1 MQKPLMDSA
10 TQEKIEALF
19 NKRKVLIALV
29 DSGLGGLSICAE
41 MEQALQRQPLF
52 QNASLIYFN
61 VWPEQKRGYNTL
73 SSVSERIR
81 VFNRALS
88 GIKTFSPDLI
98 MLACNT
104 LSALYDRTAF
114 RRHTTI
120 PVVDIIDFGVDL
132 IYSGL
137 VEIPDSQ
144 ALILG
149 TRTTISENSHKERLI
164 HKGIGAERIKTQAC
178 HGVATEIEKDP
189 ESRTVVDLIDG
200 YVREAAAKIKDR
212 RRTVLAALCCTHFG
226 YSSQIFLQKIKA
238 HIADNV
244 EVLNPNALMSNFLFT
259 LGSHVNFS
267 KTDIEINVVSKIV
280 LEDEKIR
287 SISNLIRDVSTKAA
301 DALVGYEHRPNLFTI

>member
-1 MQKPLMDSA
+1 MDSA
-10 TQEKIEALF
+10 TQEKVKSLF
-19 NKRKVLIALV
+19 NKENVLIALV

-41 MEQALQRQPLF
+41 MEQALQRHPLF
-52 QNASLIYFN
+52 QNASLIFFN
-61 VWPEQKRGYNTL
+61 VWPEQNRGYNTL

-88 GIKTFSPDLI
+88 GIRTFSPDLI
-98 MLACNT
+98 MIACNT

-114 RRHTTI
+114 CRNTMM

-132 IYSGL
+132 IYSRL
-137 VEIPDSQ
+137 VEAPDSQ

-149 TRTTISENSHKERLI
+149 TRTTVSENSHKERLI
-164 HKGIGAERIKTQAC
+164 QKGIDADRIETQAC

-226 YSSQIFLQKIKA
+226 YSSHIFLQKIKA

-244 EVLNPNALMSNFLFT
+244 EVLNPNALLSNFLFT
-259 LGSHVNFS
+259 LGSDLNLNKS
-267 KTDIEINVVSKIV
+267 DIGIRVVSKII
-280 LEDEKIR
+280 LEDIKIN
-287 SISNLIRDVSTKAA
+287 SISNLIRDVSSKTA
-301 DALVGYEHRPNLFTI
+301 DALDNYEHRPDIFTI

>member
-1 MQKPLMDSA
+1 MNTA
-10 TQEKIEALF
+10 TQEKIQALL

-52 QNASLIYFN
+52 QNVSLIYFN
-61 VWPEQKRGYNTL
+61 VWPEQNRGYNTL
-73 SSVSERIR
+73 DSVSERIR
-81 VFNRALS
+81 VFNRALN

-98 MLACNT
+98 MIACNT
-104 LSALYDRTAF
+104 LSALYEKTAF
-114 RRHTTI
+114 CRDTTI

-132 IYSGL
+132 INSRL

-144 ALILG
+144 TLILG
-149 TRTTISENSHKERLI
+149 TRTTISENSHKERLTQ
-164 HKGIGAERIKTQAC
+164 KGIDADRIKTQAC

-189 ESRTVVDLIDG
+189 ESRTVIALIDG

-212 RRTVLAALCCTHFG
+212 RRTILAALCCTHFG

-244 EVLNPNALMSNFLFT
+244 EVLNPNTLMSRFLFT
-259 LGSHVNFS
+259 LGSDLNHS
-267 KTDIEINVVSKIV
+267 KSDVGIRVVSKIV
-280 LEDEKIR
+280 LEDKKIS
-287 SISNLIRDVSTKAA
+287 SISNLIKDVSIKAA
-301 DALVGYEHRPNLFTI
+301 NALGDYEHRPELFTL